1 MNRFKSIFS
10 LLLLVMVSFS
20 ASVFAGSATA
30 VMTNTATVNGGCT
43 ISTSGFSASY
53 DPVSANATLPA
64 DANIGV
70 TTTCTTGLTATI
82 TLGQGANA
90 GSGSTD
96 AIPVRRLS
104 NGAGGYLTYSI
115 MTDVTHATTWGNTAG
130 TGQTSTG
137 LGVPVTLTGYA
148 RIPAGQTSAAAGAY
162 TDTVVATVSF

>member
-1 MNRFKSIFS
+1 MNKPLSFS
-10 LLLLVMVSFS
+10 ALLLLALMSV
-20 ASVFAGSATA
+20 APSVFAGSATA
-30 VMTNTATVNGGCT
+30 TMTNTATVTGGCSIT
-43 ISTSGFSASY
+43 TTGFSGAY
-53 DPVSANATLPA
+53 DPVSTNASLPM

-82 TLGQGANA
+82 TLGQGANP

-96 AIPVRRLS
+96 AVPVRRLS
-104 NGAGGYLTYSI
+104 NGASTYLTYAIS
-115 MTDVTHATTWGNTAG
+115 TNPTHTTTWGNTAG

-148 RIPAGQTSAAAGAY
+148 RIPPAQNSAVAGTY